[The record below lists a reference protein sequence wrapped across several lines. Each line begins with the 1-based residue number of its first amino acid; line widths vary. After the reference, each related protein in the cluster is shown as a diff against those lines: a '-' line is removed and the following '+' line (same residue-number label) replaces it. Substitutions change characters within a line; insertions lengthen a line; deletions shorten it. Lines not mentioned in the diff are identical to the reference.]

1 MQIIAII
8 PARGGSKGIPKKNI
22 KILNGKPLIAYSIEK
37 ALESKYINDVY
48 VSTDCPEIAE
58 IARIHKANVPILRPK
73 EFSKDGS
80 RDEEFI
86 KHWLDYL
93 NTTLN
98 QIPDLIVQL
107 RPTSPIR
114 EIQNIEKGIE
124 MMIENKNASSLRCL
138 SIPTNNPFKMWRKEE
153 NETYIKP
160 ILEANNIIEAYDAPR
175 QILPKIYWQNGYMDI
190 IRVKDFLLTGSLSG
204 KNIIGHFIKEKV
216 IDIDTLDDFK
226 EAEKLLK
233 TKKN

>member
-22 KILNGKPLIAYSIEK
+22 KKLNGKPLIAYSIEK

-48 VSTDCPEIAE
+48 VSTDCPYIAK
-58 IARIHKANVPILRPK
+58 IARIYKAKVPILRPK
-73 EFSKDGS
+73 EISQDFS

-93 NTTLN
+93 SSSLN
-98 QIPDLIVQL
+98 KIPDLIVQL

-114 EIQNIEKGIE
+114 QIKNIEKGIE
-124 MMIENKNASSLRCL
+124 MMIENKNATSLRCL
-138 SIPTNNPFKMWRKEE
+138 SIPSNNPFKMWRIEE
-153 NETYIKP
+153 NNTYIKP
-160 ILEANNIIEAYDAPR
+160 ILECNNIIDAYDAPR

-190 IRVKDFLLTGSLSG
+190 IRVKDFLKTGSLSG

-216 IDIDTLDDFK
+216 IDIDTFDDFK

-233 TKKN
+233 REKN